1 MILQQKSL
9 ELAKMLNINEEQI
22 KFTNGWVWRFKQRN
36 GLKKVH
42 FSGEANSAPIE
53 TLSEERV
60 CLCLLL
66 AKYDKEDIYNA
77 DETGLFFRI
86 ESNQILSTGTIA
98 GRKMVII
105 LLL

>member
-53 TLSEERV
+53 TLPEERV
-60 CLCLLL
+60 RLRSLL